1 MRNIY
6 HRYDLHDNKHDYE
19 KQMAGQVAVII
30 LSGIAVACLL
40 AVVTFIAKLLV
51 TMLVIVQ

>member
-6 HRYDLHDNKHDYE
+6 HRYDLPKNEHDYE
-19 KQMAGQVAVII
+19 KQMAGQVAAII

-40 AVVTFIAKLLV
+40 FVVTFIAKLLA